1 MHPLLLTLLLAHGA
15 GPGMTAAVNDP
26 LSHGVVGDNLLS
38 LDEAIRVANGA
49 LMPNMLSAAEQ
60 ARITGTG
67 MAVGTI
73 VVSRMVTPTITLQ
86 APLSDL
92 TGMGMGHHVEVM
104 GMPMSM
110 PMPMPGMSM
119 LPVIQGGAHARVF
132 TLRTHDCAIH
142 GLRIVGGQVAVD
154 ARMAMATAMGM
165 PMAEVMHCEL
175 VGQTVA
181 GVKVHGVGMDES
193 MLMLMHV
200 DFRNMPLGI
209 LMDDQVVG
217 GESMVEAEDC
227 SMDGVQL
234 GCRVLE
240 GGVGARMSMLNWFRS
255 TFANGVTFSEKRRA
269 AASTQQFMYR
279 IVHSDLTCTGDVLD
293 VQGGANGLTMVHHHH
308 GDFVAGAGRKAF
320 WVWPRTAEFD
330 IHGSEMTF
338 VGDVLVAANL
348 ASMRVWQQNNV
359 FRNGTVTY
367 DVDGALPNLRWN
379 RYENCAL
386 VVPAAA
392 RSPVAVRECELAN
405 TSCSS
410 ASFLAP
416 ITLQG
421 GWRSG
426 GGMTGFASESNPAPG
441 RFLGAATIAPAAPQ
455 LGGNLTFATDLPPG
469 VAAMWDVGLA
479 FARPTTTMEPVRFY
493 GDPNNCVVLPMVLT
507 LQTTTV
513 VAIPMTM
520 ALVGME
526 FYGQAVAFPL
536 SGQTWMPSYHL
547 PRGQRITPR
556 M

>member
-1 MHPLLLTLLLAHGA
+1 MHPLLVALALA
-15 GPGMTAAVNDP
+15 QGPGPGLTATVNDP
-26 LSHGVVGDNLLS
+26 QSHGVVGDNLLS

-49 LMPNMLSAAEQ
+49 LMPTMLSAAEQ
-60 ARITGTG
+60 ARIAGAG
-67 MAVGTI
+67 MSVDTI
-73 VVSRMVTPTITLQ
+73 VVDQATTPTITLQ

-92 TGMGMGHHVEVM
+92 TGMGMGHHVTVM
-104 GMPMSM
+104 GMS
-110 PMPMPGMSM
+110 MPMPGMSM

-132 TLRTHDCAIH
+132 TLRTHECAVH
-142 GLRIVGGQVAVD
+142 GLRVVGGQVGVD

-165 PMAEVMHCEL
+165 PMAEVMDCEL
-175 VGQTVA
+175 DGQTVA

-193 MLMLMHV
+193 MLMLTGV
-200 DFRNMPLGI
+200 AFTNMPLGI

-217 GESMVEAEDC
+217 GESMVEAERC
-227 SMDGVQL
+227 TMDGVQL

-240 GGVGARMSMLNWFRS
+240 GGVGARMSMLYWFRS
-255 TFANGVTFSEKRRA
+255 TFTNGATFSEKRRTT
-269 AASTQQFMYR
+269 ASTQQFMYR
-279 IVHSDLTCTGDVLD
+279 IVHSDLTCAGDVLD
-293 VQGGANGLTMVHHHH
+293 VQGGPNGLTMVHHHH

-330 IHGSEMTF
+330 IHGSEMTL

-348 ASMRVWQQNNV
+348 ASMRVWQQNNT

-386 VVPAAA
+386 VVPTAA
-392 RSPVAVRECELAN
+392 RSPVVVRECELVN
-405 TSCSS
+405 TTCNG

-416 ITLQG
+416 LSLVG
-421 GWRSG
+421 SWRSG
-426 GGMTGFASESNPAPG
+426 GAMSGFAGENAPAPA
-441 RFLGAATIAPAAPQ
+441 RFLGLGTIAPGDPQ
-455 LGGNLTFATDLPPG
+455 LGANLTFTTDLPAG
-469 VAAMWDVGLA
+469 VAAMWDIALSY
-479 FARPTTTMEPVRFY
+479 ARPTTTMEPVRYY
-493 GDPNNCVVLPMVLT
+493 GDPNNVAILPVLAT

-513 VAIPMTM
+513 VAIPMTA
-520 ALVGME
+520 ALVGIE

-536 SGQTWMPSYHL
+536 AGQPWMPAYHL

>member
-1 MHPLLLTLLLAHGA
+1 MQPLLVALVLAQ
-15 GPGMTAAVNDP
+15 GPGPGLTAAVNDP
-26 LSHGVVGDNLLS
+26 QSHGVVGDNLLS
-38 LDEAIRVANGA
+38 LDEAIRVANGT
-49 LMPNMLSAAEQ
+49 LMTNMLSAAEQ
-60 ARITGTG
+60 ARITGPG
-67 MAVGTI
+67 MAVDTI
-73 VVSRMVTPTITLQ
+73 AVDQMVTPTITLQ

-104 GMPMSM
+104 GMPMAM

-132 TLRTHDCAIH
+132 TLRTHDCAVH
-142 GLRIVGGQVAVD
+142 GLRIVGGQVAID
-154 ARMAMATAMGM
+154 AKMAMATAMGM
-165 PMAEVMHCEL
+165 PMAEVMDCEL
-175 VGQTVA
+175 AGQTVA

-193 MLMLMHV
+193 MLMLEHV
-200 DFRNMPLGI
+200 SFSNMPLGI
-209 LMDDQVVG
+209 LIDDQVVG
-217 GESMVEAEDC
+217 GESMVEAEHC
-227 SMDGVQL
+227 MMDGVQL

-240 GGVGARMSMLNWFRS
+240 GGVGARMSMLNWFRGS
-255 TFANGVTFSEKRRA
+255 FANGATFSEKRRT

-279 IVHSDLTCTGDVLD
+279 IVHSDLTCTGNVLD

-308 GDFVAGAGRKAF
+308 GDFVAGAGQKAF

-348 ASMRVWQQNNV
+348 ASMRVWQQNNT
-359 FRNGTVTY
+359 FRNGVVTY

-379 RYENCAL
+379 RYENCSL

-392 RSPVAVRECELAN
+392 RSPVTVRECELTN
-405 TSCSS
+405 TPCNS

-421 GWRSG
+421 SWRSG
-426 GGMTGFASESNPAPG
+426 GGMAGFASETSPAPG
-441 RFLGAATIAPAAPQ
+441 RFLGVGAIAPADPQ
-455 LGGNLTFATDLPPG
+455 LGSNLTFTTDLPPG
-469 VAAMWDVGLA
+469 VAAMWDIGLS

-526 FYGQAVAFPL
+526 FYGQAVAFPQ
-536 SGQTWMPSYHL
+536 SGQTWMPPYHL
-547 PRGQRITPR
+547 PRGRLIAPR

>member
-1 MHPLLLTLLLAHGA
+1 MQPLLVALVLAQ
-15 GPGMTAAVNDP
+15 GPGPGLTAAVNDP
-26 LSHGVVGDNLLS
+26 QSHGVVGDNLLS
-38 LDEAIRVANGA
+38 LDEAIRVANGT
-49 LMPNMLSAAEQ
+49 LMTNMLSAAEQ
-60 ARITGTG
+60 ARITGPG
-67 MAVGTI
+67 MAVDTI
-73 VVSRMVTPTITLQ
+73 AVDQMVTPTITLQ

-104 GMPMSM
+104 GMPMAM

-132 TLRTHDCAIH
+132 TLRTHDCAVH
-142 GLRIVGGQVAVD
+142 GLRIVGGQVAID
-154 ARMAMATAMGM
+154 AKMAMATAMGM
-165 PMAEVMHCEL
+165 PMAEVMDCEL
-175 VGQTVA
+175 AGQTVA

-193 MLMLMHV
+193 MLMLEHV
-200 DFRNMPLGI
+200 SFSNMPLGI
-209 LMDDQVVG
+209 LIDDQVVG
-217 GESMVEAEDC
+217 GESMVEAEHC
-227 SMDGVQL
+227 MMDGVQL

-255 TFANGVTFSEKRRA
+255 TFMNGATFSEKRRT

-293 VQGGANGLTMVHHHH
+293 VQGGPNGLTMVHHHH

-338 VGDVLVAANL
+338 VGDVLVSANL
-348 ASMRVWQQNNV
+348 ASMRVWQQNNT

-386 VVPAAA
+386 VVPTAA
-392 RSPVAVRECELAN
+392 RSPVTVRECELVN
-405 TSCSS
+405 TTCNG

-416 ITLQG
+416 LTLLG
-421 GWRSG
+421 SWRSG
-426 GGMTGFASESNPAPG
+426 GGMTGFAAETSPAPG
-441 RFLGAATIAPAAPQ
+441 RFLGVGTISPAEPQ
-455 LGGNLTFATDLPPG
+455 LGSVLTFQTDLPPG
-469 VAAMWDVGLA
+469 VLAMWDIALS

-493 GDPNNCVVLPMVLT
+493 GDPNNIAILPMLAM
-507 LQTTTV
+507 LQTTTLV
-513 VAIPMTM
+513 PIPSTS
-520 ALVGME
+520 ALIGIE
-526 FYGQAVAFPL
+526 FYGQSIAFPL
-536 SGQTWMPSYHL
+536 PSHGWMPAYHL
-547 PRGQRITPR
+547 PRGQRIAPR

>member
-1 MHPLLLTLLLAHGA
+1 MQPLLVALVLAQ
-15 GPGMTAAVNDP
+15 GPGPGLTAAVNDP
-26 LSHGVVGDNLLS
+26 QSHGVVGDNLLS
-38 LDEAIRVANGA
+38 LDEAIRVANGT
-49 LMPNMLSAAEQ
+49 LMTNMLSAAEQ
-60 ARITGTG
+60 ARITGPG
-67 MAVGTI
+67 MAVDTI
-73 VVSRMVTPTITLQ
+73 AVDQMVTPTITLQ

-104 GMPMSM
+104 GMPMAM

-142 GLRIVGGQVAVD
+142 GLRIVGGQVAID
-154 ARMAMATAMGM
+154 AKMAMATAMGM
-165 PMAEVMHCEL
+165 PMAEVMDCEL
-175 VGQTVA
+175 AGQTVA

-193 MLMLMHV
+193 MLMLEHV
-200 DFRNMPLGI
+200 SFSNMPLGI
-209 LMDDQVVG
+209 LIDDQVVG
-217 GESMVEAEDC
+217 GESMVEAEHC
-227 SMDGVQL
+227 MMDGVQL

-255 TFANGVTFSEKRRA
+255 TFMNGATFSEKRRT

-293 VQGGANGLTMVHHHH
+293 VQGGPNGLTMVHHHH

-338 VGDVLVAANL
+338 VGDVLVSANL
-348 ASMRVWQQNNV
+348 ASMRVWQQNNT

-386 VVPAAA
+386 VVPTAA
-392 RSPVAVRECELAN
+392 RSPVTVRECELVN
-405 TSCSS
+405 TTCNG

-416 ITLQG
+416 LTLLG
-421 GWRSG
+421 SWRSG
-426 GGMTGFASESNPAPG
+426 GGMTGFASETSPAPG
-441 RFLGAATIAPAAPQ
+441 RFLGVGTISPAEPQ
-455 LGGNLTFATDLPPG
+455 LGSVLTFQTDLPPG
-469 VAAMWDVGLA
+469 VLAMWDIALS

-493 GDPNNCVVLPMVLT
+493 GDPSTVIILP
-507 LQTTTV
+507 
-513 VAIPMTM
+513 
-520 ALVGME
+520 ALVLFQSSMTVPIPNAPGLVGLE
-526 FYGQAVAFPL
+526 FYVQGISLPL
-536 SGQTWMPSYHL
+536 LGQTYAPAYHL
-547 PRGQRITPR
+547 PRGQLVAPR
-556 M
+556 L